1 VTSTGPRLPGLSAA
15 TPRPADLPP
24 QALRL
29 AVALSTAVRIEPEL
43 LRLVRVRVEPTLT
56 VAAESD
62 LWYGPWAARNG
73 GAYMALRQP
82 LLTPLRERL
91 VAELASS
98 GPEDPLLAIGG
109 LVAEAHRSL
118 SPVLA
123 LEERVT
129 WAAVLA
135 DAGLGHLAEHTVDEL
150 MEPALRA
157 AVENPSRHEGLRR
170 WFTGAARRLP
180 ERARASRNAMRLA
193 RTLEVDLETGPGQDG
208 SGHPLTA
215 ADRRA
220 PAADEFILAV
230 RHDGGY
236 ITIGDPSWPA
246 TAIQVPDGPVLVLDV
261 SDSPTR
267 WERAERVALRKGVT
281 VSVRAEGVPV
291 YLRTET
297 GVVYA
302 LGAPHVSGREYGQAE
317 PDTAVGIL
325 LRERVSQLA
334 DDHALRYGVHP
345 AAGPFLLGA
354 PPSGELPALP
364 PYLPRQVDEELAEAL
379 HRAPERRNRRF
390 VVLTGEPGSGR
401 TRTLWEGMRR
411 SLGPRWALRPPDVI
425 SPADL
430 AAALREDPLA
440 SPVVL
445 WLDDLDI
452 RLSGESGEELARS
465 VTDFL
470 NDPATGDVLL
480 LATAGPSPKGLGE
493 AGRDLLAQA
502 ITLRLPA
509 AFSESELAAL
519 AKRRPPA
526 DPRLLNAVRHHRQGR
541 IAQYLSGLNTFLA
554 DPVGGIAL
562 PARPPGPLHETLP
575 RPGPLTGRHAETDRL
590 RTALDPAANRRQP
603 PVVAVTGLPGV
614 GKTALAVEVAQQ
626 AQDRGLF
633 PGGVVFAHLNG
644 DTSGEARTDV
654 DAALNLLL
662 RTLGVPAGDI
672 PAHEAGQTAMY
683 RRRLA
688 GLARESAPLLLVLDN
703 VESWTRLQLL
713 LPRIPGIATLVT
725 ARSRSSAAGAT
736 YHVELGVLRPD
747 DAVAMLEAVAQRD
760 GAPPPERAEA
770 LRLAQLCGF
779 LPLAL
784 SVVAARLARNPTTDL
799 AGLVAELTSARLRLG
814 RDEEEVSV
822 RAALDSSYRLL
833 TEPEARALR
842 YLAIAP
848 GTEISAEAAVLLL
861 GVPED
866 ETHRLLAAL
875 TDAHLLTS
883 VASQRWSM
891 HDLVALYATER
902 ASHGEQ
908 DEQAEAIVRLAVG
921 YLQGTRRA
929 TAALGEETV
938 DLAERRRA
946 LRWLTEERLN
956 LLAMVDKGPEGIAVE
971 LALQLVE
978 FLTEE
983 RFFADLLR
991 INDRVYEV
999 ASSRSDE
1006 ALLATAL
1013 NNRGAALAHVR
1024 RFDEAVVCFEQA
1036 QSAYRELGDAPA
1048 EARALNNL
1056 GAALL
1061 GSGRTEDATTVL
1073 ESAVE
1078 AYAALGFG
1086 PEHADVLD
1094 NLGTALLRSDRTI
1107 EALDAFESAL
1117 ALFSAADQPRRTA
1130 RQLGNLAAALRSAG
1144 RTDDAIGALEHAVDL
1159 YGSAGARHGQAQARN
1174 NLGNALRQAHR
1185 TAEAVDCLTEAV
1197 AVFGELAD
1205 RHGQAQALN
1214 NLGAAL
1220 LEAGRVQE
1228 AIEAL
1233 RRSGEL
1239 HGELGDRRGE
1249 AQALNNLGL
1258 GLFEAARFEDALPS
1272 LLAARDMYALV
1283 GDRFSEAQALN
1294 NAGNALRRLGRHDEA
1309 AEQLSLAIEL
1319 SQQAGDA
1326 GGVLRAR
1333 DNLGLA
1339 RLEGGQATA
1348 ATAAFLFNARQYQ
1361 AAGDD
1366 RGHAQAL
1373 NNLGSALMAEGD
1385 YGKAA
1390 DVLRAAE
1397 GLLARTGDRGAWAQ
1411 TVGNLG
1417 LALESMGSRADAI
1430 LLLRRSAE
1438 AFAALG
1444 DSDGRF
1450 HALYNLGSALRR
1462 AGRRRESREVLRE
1475 AARLTP
1481 RTGTY

>member
-1 VTSTGPRLPGLSAA
+1 
-15 TPRPADLPP
+15 
-24 QALRL
+24 
-29 AVALSTAVRIEPEL
+29 
-43 LRLVRVRVEPTLT
+43 
-56 VAAESD
+56 
-62 LWYGPWAARNG
+62 
-73 GAYMALRQP
+73 MALRQP
-82 LLTPLRERL
+82 MLHPLRERL
-91 VAELASS
+91 VAELSRS
-98 GPEDPLLAIGG
+98 RPEHPLLAVGG
-109 LVAEAHRSL
+109 LVAQAHRSL

-135 DAGLGHLAEHTVDEL
+135 DAGLGHLVEHTVNEL

-170 WFTGAARRLP
+170 WFTGAGQRLP
-180 ERARASRNAMRLA
+180 ERALNSRNAVRLSQI
-193 RTLEVDLETGPGQDG
+193 LEVDLEARPGWGG
-208 SGHPLTA
+208 SGRPLRSTEL
-215 ADRRA
+215 RP

-230 RHDGGY
+230 RHDGGH
-236 ITIGDPSWPA
+236 ITIGDPTWPA

-267 WERAERVALRKGVT
+267 WERAERVTLRKGVM
-281 VSVRAEGVPV
+281 VSVRAQQVPV

-302 LGAPHVSGREYGQAE
+302 LGAPHVSGRQYGQAE
-317 PDTAVGIL
+317 PDTTAGIL
-325 LRERVSQLA
+325 LRERVSKLE
-334 DDHALRYGVHP
+334 DDDALRYGVHP
-345 AAGPFLLGA
+345 AAGPLLLGA

-364 PYLPRQVDEELAEAL
+364 PYLPRHVDEELAEAL
-379 HRAPERRNRRF
+379 SRAAGRKNRRF

-411 SLGPRWALRPPDVI
+411 GLGPRWVLRPPDVI
-425 SPADL
+425 SPTDL

-452 RLSGESGEELARS
+452 RLSGEGGEELARS
-465 VTDFL
+465 VIDFL
-470 NDPATGDVLL
+470 GDPATGDVLL
-480 LATAGPSPKGLGE
+480 LATAGPSRKGLAE
-493 AGRDLLAQA
+493 VGRGLLTRA

-509 AFSESELAAL
+509 AFSESELSAL
-519 AKRRPPA
+519 AKRWPHT
-526 DPRLLNAVRHHRQGR
+526 DPRLSDAVRHHRQGR
-541 IAQYLSGLNTFLA
+541 IAQHLSGLDVVRA
-554 DPVGGIAL
+554 DPMGGIPL
-562 PARPPGPLHETLP
+562 PARLPGPLHETLP
-575 RPGPLTGRHAETDRL
+575 RPSPLTGRQAETDRL
-590 RTALDPAANRRQP
+590 RTALAPAANRRQP
-603 PVVAVTGLPGV
+603 PVVIVTGLPGV
-614 GKTALAVEVAQQ
+614 GKTALAVEVARQ
-626 AQDRGLF
+626 AQERGLF

-644 DTSGEARTDV
+644 DTSGEARTDTG
-654 DAALNLLL
+654 AALNLLL
-662 RTLGVPAGDI
+662 RTLGVPAAVI

-688 GLARESAPLLLVLDN
+688 GLARAGAPLLLVLDN

-747 DAVAMLEAVAQRD
+747 DAVAMLEAAARRD
-760 GAPPPERAEA
+760 GAPPPKRAEA

-799 AGLVAELTSARLRLG
+799 ADLVGELASARLRLG

-833 TEPEARALR
+833 TGPEARALR

-861 GVPED
+861 GIPED
-866 ETHRLLAAL
+866 ETHRLLVAL

-883 VASQRWSM
+883 VGSQRWSM

-908 DEQAEAIVRLAVG
+908 DEQAEAIVRLAAG
-921 YLQGTRRA
+921 YLQGTQHA
-929 TAALGEETV
+929 TAALREETV

-956 LLAMVDKGPEGIAVE
+956 LLAMVDKGPEDIAVE

-983 RFFADLLR
+983 RFFGDLLR

-1013 NNRGAALAHVR
+1013 NNRGAALAHLR
-1024 RFDEAVVCFEQA
+1024 RFDEAVVYFERA
-1036 QSAYRELGDAPA
+1036 HTAYRELEDAPA

-1073 ESAVE
+1073 ASAVE
-1078 AYAALGFG
+1078 AYAAPGFG

-1094 NLGTALLRSDRTI
+1094 NLGTALLRSGRAT
-1107 EALDAFESAL
+1107 EGLHAFESAL
-1117 ALFSAADQPRRTA
+1117 ALLPAAGQPRRRA
-1130 RQLGNLAAALRSAG
+1130 RQLGNLAAALRSVG
-1144 RTDDAIGALEHAVDL
+1144 RPDDAIGALQRAVDL
-1159 YGSAGARHGQAQARN
+1159 YGSAGARHGQAQAWN
-1174 NLGNALRQAHR
+1174 NLGNALREAHR
-1185 TAEAVDCLTEAV
+1185 TAEAVDCLTEAA
-1197 AVFGELAD
+1197 AVFGELED

-1228 AIEAL
+1228 AIDAL
-1233 RRSGEL
+1233 RWSGEL
-1239 HGELGDRRGE
+1239 HGELGDKRGE

-1258 GLFEAARFEDALPS
+1258 GLFEVGRFEDALPC
-1272 LLAARDMYALV
+1272 LLAARDMYELV
-1283 GDRFSEAQALN
+1283 GDRSSEAQALN

-1309 AEQLSLAIEL
+1309 VDQLSLAIEL
-1319 SQQAGDA
+1319 SQEAGDA
-1326 GGVLRAR
+1326 SGVLRAR

-1339 RLEGGQATA
+1339 RLEDGETTA
-1348 ATAAFLFNARQYQ
+1348 AIAAFLFNARQYE

-1373 NNLGSALMAEGD
+1373 NNLGSALMAEGE
-1385 YGKAA
+1385 YGEAA
-1390 DVLRAAE
+1390 EALRAAE
-1397 GLLARTGDRGAWAQ
+1397 VLLARTGERGAWAQ

-1417 LALESMGSRADAI
+1417 LALESMGNRAEAI

-1444 DSDGRF
+1444 DSSGRF
-1450 HALYNLGSALRR
+1450 HALYNLGNALRR

-1481 RTGTY
+1481 RTGAY

>member
-1 VTSTGPRLPGLSAA
+1 MAPRLPGLPAA
-15 TPRPADLPP
+15 TPQPDDLPL

-82 LLTPLRERL
+82 LLHPLRERL
-91 VAELASS
+91 VAELSRS
-98 GPEDPLLAIGG
+98 RPEDPLLAVGG
-109 LVAEAHRSL
+109 LVTEAHRSL

-135 DAGLGHLAEHTVDEL
+135 DAGLGHLVEHTVDEL

-170 WFTGAARRLP
+170 WFTGAEQRLP
-180 ERARASRNAMRLA
+180 ERALTSRSAIRLSQI
-193 RTLEVDLETGPGQDG
+193 LEVDLGAGLRRRG
-208 SGHPLTA
+208 SGRPLTPTG
-215 ADRRA
+215 RA
-220 PAADEFILAV
+220 PAGDEFILAV
-230 RHDGGY
+230 RHDGGH

-267 WERAERVALRKGVT
+267 WERAERVTLRKGVT
-281 VSVRAEGVPV
+281 LSVRAQQVPV

-297 GVVYA
+297 GVVYL
-302 LGAPHVSGREYGQAE
+302 LGAPHLTGPEHGQAGL
-317 PDTAVGIL
+317 DITAGIL
-325 LRERVSQLA
+325 LRERVSRLE

-345 AAGPFLLGA
+345 AAGPLLLGA
-354 PPSGELPALP
+354 PSSDKLPALP

-379 HRAPERRNRRF
+379 NRAAGRKNRRF

-411 SLGPRWALRPPDVI
+411 CLGPRWVLRPPDVI
-425 SPADL
+425 SPTDL

-452 RLSGESGEELARS
+452 RLSGESGEQLARS
-465 VTDFL
+465 IVDFL
-470 NDPATGDVLL
+470 GDPATGDVLL
-480 LATAGPSPKGLGE
+480 LATAGPSHEGL
-493 AGRDLLAQA
+493 ADDGRGLLARA

-509 AFSESELAAL
+509 AFSESELSAL

-526 DPRLLNAVRHHRQGR
+526 DPRLSDAVRHHRQGR
-541 IAQYLSGLNTFLA
+541 IAQYLSGLDFVRA
-554 DPVGGIAL
+554 DLMGGIPL
-562 PARPPGPLHETLP
+562 PAYPPGPLHETLP
-575 RPGPLTGRHAETDRL
+575 RSRPLTGRQAETDRL
-590 RTALDPAANRRQP
+590 RMALDPAANRRQP
-603 PVVAVTGLPGV
+603 PVVTVTGLPGV
-614 GKTALAVEVAQQ
+614 GKTALAVEVARQ
-626 AQDRGLF
+626 AQDRRLF

-644 DTSGEARTDV
+644 DTTGGARAGTG
-654 DAALNLLL
+654 AALNLLL
-662 RTLGVPAGDI
+662 RTLGVSSADI
-672 PAHEAGQTAMY
+672 PIHTAGQTAMY

-688 GLARESAPLLLVLDN
+688 GLARAGDPLLLVLDN
-703 VESWTRLQLL
+703 VESWTQLQLV
-713 LPRIPGIATLVT
+713 LPRIPGVATLVT

-747 DAVAMLEAVAQRD
+747 DAVAMLQAAARRD
-760 GAPPPERAEA
+760 GAPLPKRAEA

-784 SVVAARLARNPTTDL
+784 SVVAARLTRNPGTDL
-799 AGLVAELTSARLRLG
+799 AGLVAELASARLGFG
-814 RDEEEVSV
+814 REEEELSV
-822 RAALDSSYRLL
+822 RGALDSSYRLL
-833 TEPEARALR
+833 TGPEARALQ

-848 GTEISAEAAVLLL
+848 GAEISAEAAVRLL

-866 ETHRLLAAL
+866 ETQRLLAAL

-891 HDLVALYATER
+891 HELVALYAAER

-908 DEQAEAIVRLAVG
+908 DEQAEAIQRLAAA
-921 YLQGTRRA
+921 YLQHTQAA
-929 TAALGEETV
+929 TAALRQDSTRLPEQ
-938 DLAERRRA
+938 RRA

-956 LLAMVDKGPEGIAVE
+956 LLAMVDKGPEKWAVE

-983 RFFADLLR
+983 RFFGDLLR

-1006 ALLATAL
+1006 VLLATAL
-1013 NNRGAALAHVR
+1013 NNRGAALAHLR
-1024 RFDEAVVCFEQA
+1024 RFEEAVVFFERA
-1036 QSAYRELGDAPA
+1036 HTAYRQLGDARA
-1048 EARALNNL
+1048 EARTLNNL

-1061 GSGRTEDATTVL
+1061 ESGRTEDAATAL
-1073 ESAVE
+1073 ASAVE
-1078 AYAALGFG
+1078 AYAALGLV

-1094 NLGTALLRSDRTI
+1094 NLGTALLRSGRAT
-1107 EALDAFESAL
+1107 EALNAFERVL
-1117 ALFSAADQPRRTA
+1117 ALFPAADQPRRTA
-1130 RQLGNLAAALRSAG
+1130 RQLGNLAAALRSVG
-1144 RTDDAIGALEHAVDL
+1144 RPDDAIGALERAVDL
-1159 YGSAGARHGQAQARN
+1159 YERAGARHGQAQARN
-1174 NLGNALRQAHR
+1174 NLGDALREAHR

-1197 AVFGELAD
+1197 TVFDELD
-1205 RHGQAQALN
+1205 DYHGQAQALN
-1214 NLGAAL
+1214 NLGAAF

-1228 AIEAL
+1228 AIDVL
-1233 RRSGEL
+1233 RQSSEL
-1239 HGELGDRRGE
+1239 HGELGDTRGK

-1258 GLFEAARFEDALPS
+1258 GLFEVGRFEDALPR
-1272 LLAARDMYALV
+1272 LLAARNMYELV

-1294 NAGNALRRLGRHDEA
+1294 NAGNALRRLGRHAEA

-1319 SQQAGDA
+1319 SRQAGDA

-1339 RLEGGQATA
+1339 RLEGGQVNA
-1348 ATAAFLFNARQYQ
+1348 ATAAFRLNAQEYG
-1361 AAGDD
+1361 AVGDD

-1373 NNLGSALMAEGD
+1373 NNLGNALMAAGQFGE
-1385 YGKAA
+1385 
-1390 DVLRAAE
+1390 AAE
-1397 GLLARTGDRGAWAQ
+1397 ALGVSAELLARTGDRGAWAQ
-1411 TVGNLG
+1411 TVSNLG
-1417 LALESMGSRADAI
+1417 LALESMGNHSEAI
-1430 LLLRRSAE
+1430 LLLRESAD

-1444 DSDGRF
+1444 DRSGRF

-1462 AGRRRESREVLRE
+1462 AGRRAESQVVLGE

>member
-1 VTSTGPRLPGLSAA
+1 M
-15 TPRPADLPP
+15 
-24 QALRL
+24 
-29 AVALSTAVRIEPEL
+29 STAVRIEPEL

-91 VAELASS
+91 VAELSRS
-98 GPEDPLLAIGG
+98 GPEDPLLAVGG
-109 LVAEAHRSL
+109 LVAQAHRSL

-135 DAGLGHLAEHTVDEL
+135 DAGLRHLAEHTVDEL
-150 MEPALRA
+150 MEPVLRA

-170 WFTGAARRLP
+170 WFTGAAQRLP
-180 ERARASRNAMRLA
+180 ERARTSRSAIRLSHI
-193 RTLEVDLETGPGQDG
+193 LEVDLETGPGRGG
-208 SGHPLTA
+208 SGRPLPST
-215 ADRRA
+215 DRRA
-220 PAADEFILAV
+220 STADDFILAV
-230 RHDGGY
+230 RHDGGH
-236 ITIGDPSWPA
+236 ITMGDPSWPA

-281 VSVRAEGVPV
+281 VSVRAQGVPV

-302 LGAPHVSGREYGQAE
+302 LGAPHVSGREYGQAG
-317 PDTAVGIL
+317 PDTTAGIL

-334 DDHALRYGVHP
+334 DDQALRYGVHP
-345 AAGPFLLGA
+345 AAGPLLLGA

-364 PYLPRQVDEELAEAL
+364 PYLPRQVDEELSEAL
-379 HRAPERRNRRF
+379 NRAPGRKNRRF
-390 VVLTGEPGSGR
+390 VVLSGEPGSGR
-401 TRTLWEGMRR
+401 TRTLWEAMRR
-411 SLGPRWALRPPDVI
+411 SLGPRWVLRPPDVI
-425 SPADL
+425 APADL

-452 RLSGESGEELARS
+452 RLSGESGEKLARS
-465 VTDFL
+465 VIDFL
-470 NDPATGDVLL
+470 KDPATGDVLL
-480 LATAGPSPKGLGE
+480 LATAGRSRKGLGE
-493 AGRDLLAQA
+493 AGRSLLAQA

-509 AFSESELAAL
+509 AFSERELAAL
-519 AKRRPPA
+519 ATRRPPA
-526 DPRLLNAVRHHRQGR
+526 DPRLSDAVRHHRQGR
-541 IAQYLSGLNTFLA
+541 IVQYLSGLDTFVA
-554 DPVGGIAL
+554 DPVAGITL

-575 RPGPLTGRHAETDRL
+575 RPGLLTGRHAETDRL

-644 DTSGEARTDV
+644 GTSGEARTDV
-654 DAALNLLL
+654 GAALNLLL
-662 RTLGVPAGDI
+662 RTLGIPAADI
-672 PAHEAGQTAMY
+672 PAHEAGQVAMY
-683 RRRLA
+683 RRRLV
-688 GLARESAPLLLVLDN
+688 GLAREGAPLLLVLDN

-736 YHVELGVLRPD
+736 YHVELEVLRPD
-747 DAVAMLEAVAQRD
+747 DAVAMLEAAARRD
-760 GAPPPERAEA
+760 GAPPPKRAEA
-770 LRLAQLCGF
+770 LQLARLCGF

-784 SVVAARLARNPTTDL
+784 SLVAARLTRNPGTDL
-799 AGLVAELTSARLRLG
+799 AGLVDELASARLRLG
-814 RDEEEVSV
+814 RREEELSV

-861 GVPED
+861 GVPE
-866 ETHRLLAAL
+866 EEAHRLLAAL

-883 VASQRWSM
+883 VASQRWTM

-902 ASHGEQ
+902 ASHDEQ
-908 DEQAEAIVRLAVG
+908 DEQAEAIVRLATG
-921 YLQGTRRA
+921 YLQGARHA
-929 TAALGEETV
+929 TAELGEETV
-938 DLAERRRA
+938 RLAERRSA

-956 LLAMVDKGPEGIAVE
+956 LLAMVDNGPEEIAVE

-983 RFFADLLR
+983 RFFGDLLR

-999 ASSRSDE
+999 ALSRSDE
-1006 ALLATAL
+1006 TLLATAL
-1013 NNRGAALAHVR
+1013 NNRGAALAHLR
-1024 RFDEAVVCFEQA
+1024 RFDEAVEYFERA
-1036 QSAYRELGDAPA
+1036 HTAYRELGDAPA

-1073 ESAVE
+1073 ASAVE

-1094 NLGTALLRSDRTI
+1094 NLGTALSRSGRAT
-1107 EALDAFESAL
+1107 EALNAFERAL
-1117 ALFSAADQPRRTA
+1117 ALFPAADQPRRTA
-1130 RQLGNLAAALRSAG
+1130 RQLGNLAAALRSVG
-1144 RTDDAIGALEHAVDL
+1144 RPGDAIGALERAVDL
-1159 YGSAGARHGQAQARN
+1159 YGSAGARHGQAQAWN
-1174 NLGNALRQAHR
+1174 NLGNALREAHR

-1197 AVFGELAD
+1197 AVFGELDD

-1228 AIEAL
+1228 AIDFL

-1239 HGELGDRRGE
+1239 HGELGDKRGE

-1258 GLFEAARFEDALPS
+1258 GLFEVGRFEDALPC
-1272 LLAARDMYALV
+1272 LLAARDIYQLV
-1283 GDRFSEAQALN
+1283 GDRSSEAQALN

-1319 SQQAGDA
+1319 SRRAGDT

-1339 RLEGGQATA
+1339 QLEGGQTTA
-1348 ATAAFLFNARQYQ
+1348 ATAAFLFNARQYE

-1373 NNLGSALMAEGD
+1373 NNLGSALMAEGE
-1385 YGKAA
+1385 YGQAA
-1390 DVLRAAE
+1390 EALRAAGE
-1397 GLLARTGDRGAWAQ
+1397 LLTRTGDRRAWAQ
-1411 TVGNLG
+1411 TAGNLG
-1417 LALESMGSRADAI
+1417 LALESMGNRTEAILVLRESADAY
-1430 LLLRRSAE
+1430 
-1438 AFAALG
+1438 AALG
-1444 DSDGRF
+1444 DNIGRF

-1462 AGRRRESREVLRE
+1462 AGRRAESQVVLGE

-1481 RTGTY
+1481 GGQGPTDPRPPNGHRAGR